1 MTLLS
6 AVGRSVT
13 PFLMAA
19 LAAACTSSASA
30 VGSACVSAGGTC
42 RLGSSAPTCEQAPTA
57 AQDCDPP
64 PENPGGG
71 LCCLEHVDSGTSID
85 ASRVTDAAHAK
96 DAAEASTGP
105 LPVCTWDRSL
115 FHTDGSANLCFAART
130 LTVCTGAD
138 GCTDECL
145 VDDASQCPGSSSEG
159 SGSCSA
165 SSGGASPHS
174 AEAGSTEC
182 ADTCKPDEFAV
193 ECENSGFGGQGPPGQ
208 PPSSCRANTS
218 APGASMG
225 AYYCCPCGD

>member
-1 MTLLS
+1 MCASWSVRLGNSAVFARASAGPLLASDGEAMTLLS
-6 AVGRSVT
+6 AVGRCAT
-13 PFLMAA
+13 RFLMAA
-19 LAAACTSSASA
+19 LAAGCTSSASA
-30 VGSACVSAGGTC
+30 
-42 RLGSSAPTCEQAPTA
+42 
-57 AQDCDPP
+57 
-64 PENPGGG
+64 
-71 LCCLEHVDSGTSID
+71 
-85 ASRVTDAAHAK
+85 